1 MATQY
6 RLLTFKG
13 NRGKPT
19 PGILVD
25 KTVVDLTKIRK
36 APVDTTSTLTL
47 LEKWSA
53 ANGWMKKVAAEV
65 AAGKHKAACK
75 PLSRTS
81 LLPPIMYPG
90 SIFCIAS
97 NYVAHRAE
105 MGNTAPMPDKAVNAP
120 VFFLKTPR
128 QVVVG
133 EGAKIHLPRTSTA
146 IDWESE
152 VAVVIGKPAF
162 WVKKEDAF
170 KYVAGFT
177 ILNDMSVRGPTA
189 AEAKTPQDHAFRR
202 DRFRR
207 KNWDGSTPMGPWIT
221 PRQYIKDIYNQPI
234 QLWLN
239 GEQMQNGN
247 SGDMWYKIEEQ
258 IAYLSQHLTLAPGD
272 VITTGTPAGVGKGR
286 GIFLKAG
293 DKIVTTIGELGTL
306 KTSFVKPK

>member
-6 RLLTFKG
+6 RLLSFKG
-13 NRGKPT
+13 DKGKPT

-25 KTVVDLTKIRK
+25 KTVVNLQKVKK
-36 APVDTTSTLTL
+36 APVDTTSTLTM
-47 LEKWSA
+47 LETWSRS
-53 ANGWMKKVAAEV
+53 NGWLKKVAAEV
-65 AAGKHKAACK
+65 AAGKHKPACK
-75 PLSRTS
+75 PLSRTQ
-81 LLPPIMYPG
+81 LLAPLLYPG
-90 SIFCIAS
+90 NIFCIAS
-97 NYVAHRAE
+97 NYVDHRKE
-105 MGNTAPMPDKAVNAP
+105 MGNTAPMPNKEIDAP

-133 EGAKIHLPRTSTA
+133 NDAKIHLPRTSTA

-177 ILNDMSVRGPTA
+177 ILNDMSIRGPSA
-189 AEAKTPQDHAFRR
+189 AEAKTPQDQAFRR

-221 PRQYIKDIYNQPI
+221 PRQYVKDIYDQPI

-239 GEQMQNGN
+239 GKQMQDGN
-247 SGDMWYKIEEQ
+247 SGNMWYKIEEQ

-286 GIFLKAG
+286 GLFLKAG
-293 DKIVTTIGELGTL
+293 DKIVTTIGGLGTL
-306 KTSFVKPK
+306 STSFVKPK

>member
-13 NRGKPT
+13 DKGKPT

-25 KTVVDLTKIRK
+25 KTVVNLQKVRK
-36 APVDTTSTLTL
+36 APVDTTSTLTVL
-47 LEKWSA
+47 DTWAKSNTWLRKL
-53 ANGWMKKVAAEV
+53 AAEV
-65 AAGKHKAACK
+65 EAGKHKAACK
-75 PLSRTS
+75 PLVRAS
-81 LLPPIMYPG
+81 LLPPLMYPG
-90 SIFCIAS
+90 NIFCIAS
-97 NYVAHRAE
+97 NYVDHRKE
-105 MGNTAPMPDKAVNAP
+105 MGNTAPMPNKEIDAP

-133 EGAKIHLPRTSTA
+133 NNAKIHLPRTSTA

-177 ILNDMSVRGPTA
+177 ILNDMSVRGPRA
-189 AEAKTPQDHAFRR
+189 DEAKTPQDHAFRR

-221 PRQYIKDIYNQPI
+221 PRQYVKDIYNQPI

-239 GEQMQNGN
+239 GEQMQDGN

-286 GIFLKAG
+286 GVFLKAG

-306 KTSFVKPK
+306 STSFVKPK

>member
-6 RLLTFKG
+6 KLLTFKG
-13 NRGKPT
+13 DKGKPT

-25 KTVVDLTKIRK
+25 NQVVNLSKIRK
-36 APVDTTSTLTL
+36 APVDTTSTMAL
-47 LEKWSA
+47 LEKWATS
-53 ANGWMKKVAAEV
+53 NRWLRKVATEV

-75 PLSRTS
+75 PRSRTS
-81 LLPPIMYPG
+81 LLPPLMYPG
-90 SIFCIAS
+90 NIFCIAS

-105 MGNTAPMPDKAVNAP
+105 MGNKAPMPDKKINAP

-133 EGAKIHLPRTSTA
+133 EGAKINLPRTSTA

-162 WVKKEDAF
+162 WVKKKDAF

-177 ILNDMSVRGPTA
+177 ILNDMSVRGPSA
-189 AEAKTPQDHAFRR
+189 AQVKTPQDEAFRR

-221 PRQYIKDIYNQPI
+221 PKEFVKDIYDQRI

-239 GEQMQNGN
+239 GEQMQDGL

>member
-13 NRGKPT
+13 DRGKPT

-25 KTVVDLTKIRK
+25 KTVVDLTRVRK

-53 ANGWMKKVAAEV
+53 ANGWMKKVTVEV

-75 PLSRTS
+75 PLSRVS

-90 SIFCIAS
+90 NIFCIAS

-105 MGNTAPMPDKAVNAP
+105 MGNTAPMPDKSINAP

-189 AEAKTPQDHAFRR
+189 AEAKTPQDQAFRR

-221 PRQYIKDIYNQPI
+221 PRQYIKDIYNQSI
-234 QLWLN
+234 KLWLN
-239 GEQMQNGN
+239 GEQMQDGN
-247 SGDMWYKIEEQ
+247 SGEMWYNIEEQ

-293 DKIVTTIGELGTL
+293 DSIVTTIGALGTL